1 MSLICPPKNLHNLC
15 FSLLLGIT
23 AVLREIENNA
33 YAKFW
38 GANKVH
44 YGRYAIGEFREHK
57 AREIVCKQVMVAL
70 FLLSIGRW
78 EGHKKQA
85 RKYHKEREDRRAQAG
100 HSYIYIAVKRSGFF
114 LSIFRGTL
122 LTREKMFKIHGKCD
136 YFHFFFSF
144 FSKSRATK
152 SNKIKPRARVKWRK
166 QVRSFSF
173 QTTREQSCRIS
184 IQDYQRR
191 K

>member
-1 MSLICPPKNLHNLC
+1 MAYSPLAHLPYCTLFAPKILHNLC

-23 AVLREIENNA
+23 AALREIENNA

-44 YGRYAIGEFREHK
+44 YGRYAIGEFRQHK

-78 EGHKKQA
+78 EGHKKRA

-122 LTREKMFKIHGKCD
+122 LTPEKMFKIHGKCD
-136 YFHFFFSF
+136 YFHFFFLF
-144 FSKSRATK
+144 LKIK
-152 SNKIKPRARVKWRK
+152 SNKK
-166 QVRSFSF
+166 QQNKTSCPCKVAKTSPQFQFSNNKR
-173 QTTREQSCRIS
+173 TEL
-184 IQDYQRR
+184 
-191 K
+191 